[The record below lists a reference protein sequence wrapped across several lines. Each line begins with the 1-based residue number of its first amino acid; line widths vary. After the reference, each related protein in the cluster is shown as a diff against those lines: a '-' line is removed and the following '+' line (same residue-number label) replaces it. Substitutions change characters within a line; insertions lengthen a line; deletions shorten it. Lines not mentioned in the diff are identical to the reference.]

1 LASLGM
7 DGLDIGYLIWLGLLC
22 STLKA
27 AGTNAS
33 RFYQSLRTI
42 RTAQPLISRVLLG
55 RSQ

>member
-1 LASLGM
+1 MASLGM